1 MSATTNLDSVVR
13 DQLLDRSAKLRQ
25 AAALAPAESEEITH
39 LLHAVDEALKALNAG
54 TYGLCR
60 VCHEPIETERL
71 LADPLIELCLDHLT
85 AAEQRAL
92 EADLELAAR
101 VQRGLLPRRDLQF
114 LPWEIAYHYEPAGV
128 VSGDYCDLVPTEQG
142 ALYFMVGDVS
152 GKGVAS
158 SLLMS
163 QLHAMMR
170 TLISLDLPLGHIM
183 ERSGRIFCESTMASH
198 YATLVCGRAEPDGRV
213 ELCNAGHPPP
223 FVIDSEGV
231 TELHA
236 SGLPLG
242 LFRDGHFE
250 TIDFSLGP
258 TQTLL
263 IYTDGVSETES
274 PSGEEFGR
282 SRLSALCRGVAA
294 ASPRRLVE
302 RCLGELTAF
311 RAGVRRKDDVTIL
324 AMAFEA
330 GQEELRRTA

>member
-1 MSATTNLDSVVR
+1 MNAATNLDRVVR

-25 AAALAPAESEEITH
+25 AAVLDPTASPEIAR
-39 LLHAVDEALKALNAG
+39 LLHAVDEALAALSAG

-60 VCHEPIETERL
+60 TCHDPIETERL
-71 LADPLIELCLDHLT
+71 LADPLTEFCLDHLT

-101 VQRGLLPRRDLQF
+101 VQRGLLPSADLRFRQ
-114 LPWEIAYHYEPAGV
+114 WEIAYHYEPAGV
-128 VSGDYCDLVPTEQG
+128 VSGDYCDVVPTDQG

-152 GKGVAS
+152 GKGVAA

-170 TLISLDLPLGHIM
+170 TLISLDLPLAHIL
-183 ERSGRIFCESTMASH
+183 ERAGRVFCESTMASQ

-223 FVIDSEGV
+223 FVIDATGV

-242 LFRDGHFE
+242 LFRDGHVG
-250 TIDFSLGP
+250 TINFSLNPG
-258 TQTLL
+258 QALL
-263 IYTDGVSETES
+263 IYSDGVSEAES

-282 SRLSALCRGVAA
+282 SRLSALCRGVATG
-294 ASPRRLVE
+294 SPRRLIE
-302 RCLGELTAF
+302 RSLSELVAF
-311 RAGVRRKDDVTIL
+311 RAGVPRKDDVTIF
-324 AMAFEA
+324 AMACGS
-330 GQEELRRTA
+330 GQDEPGRTA